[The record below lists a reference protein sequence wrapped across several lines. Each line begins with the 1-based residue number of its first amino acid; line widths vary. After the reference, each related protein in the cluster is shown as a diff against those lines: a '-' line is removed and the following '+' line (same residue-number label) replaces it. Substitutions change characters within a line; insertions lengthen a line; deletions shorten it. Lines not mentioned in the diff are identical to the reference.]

1 MAMEL
6 GLMVEPQ
13 VGGSYVRLRELAVW
27 AENQGLDAFA
37 RSDHYLDMERS
48 APSTDAL
55 TTLGGLAEA
64 TDAIQLVVLV
74 TPLTFR
80 HPAVIAKAAAT
91 LDEMTGGRFALGV
104 GTGWMQGEHDMFGM
118 DLPELGERFDR
129 LYETLS
135 YLRAAFGTNEGFA
148 GEHYNLAPIDVLPR
162 PLNVPIVVGGGG
174 MKKTPSYAGRFA
186 DEYNMFVTDSETLER
201 RLDVM
206 RTAEATA
213 GRDPGSVK
221 VSFVGPAVVAATDD
235 EYAALLTDRG
245 SKRDMSA
252 SEYEAF
258 LIEKNVPRGTPDQA
272 VAVVSD
278 LENMGIGRFY
288 LQEYSHLDDVDTEAL
303 TPLFKT
309 LRG

>member
-1 MAMEL
+1 MEF

-13 VGGSYVRLRELAVW
+13 VGGSYTRLREIAVW
-27 AENQGLDAFA
+27 AEEQGLDAFA
-37 RSDHYLDMERS
+37 RSDHYLDQERS
-48 APSTDAL
+48 APATDAL
-55 TTLGGLAEA
+55 TTFGGLAEV
-64 TDAIQLVVLV
+64 TDSIQLVVLV

-80 HPAVIAKAAAT
+80 HPAVIAKTATT

-104 GTGWMQGEHDMFGM
+104 GTGWMQGEHNMLGM
-118 DLPELGERFDR
+118 ELPALGERFDR
-129 LYETLS
+129 FYETLS
-135 YLRAAFGTNEGFA
+135 YLRAAFDTSDGFT

-162 PLNVPIVVGGGG
+162 PVNVPIVIGGSG
-174 MKKTPSYAGRFA
+174 MKKTPTYAGRFA

-206 RTAEATA
+206 RTAEAAA
-213 GRDPGSVK
+213 GRNPGSVK
-221 VSFVGPAVVAATDD
+221 VSFVGPAIVADTDD
-235 EYAALLTDRG
+235 EYAALLADRG

-258 LIEKNVPRGTPDQA
+258 LTEKNVPRGTPDQA
-272 VAVVSD
+272 ASAISD

-288 LQEYSHLDDVDTEAL
+288 LQEYSHLDDVDTEEL
-303 TPLFKT
+303 TPLFKA